1 MASLDSLPCE
11 ILLQIIR
18 DSSPQELCRLSYTC
32 KRLASI
38 AGDCLWKDIE
48 LHEEGY
54 HESSA
59 ELNEPLPYK
68 SPNRFYHDSKR
79 DGWQSDISER
89 AKSLFAMLQ
98 ALHSYDEGRMREVAG
113 RVKSLCTV
121 IEQEWKPDE
130 SSVAEPVSAWKL
142 LPYFKNLE
150 YLELHGAFETSYY
163 RELEEIRETPLTK
176 LRFAK
181 LFAYIP
187 RSVATYVLQSHETLE
202 RLEIGMLARPL
213 PNTVG
218 ISEQDD
224 GNHGRWGHQLG
235 GVIPR
240 PFGYSFPDTRLPFS
254 NLRHLYL
261 CSLCNSRGDYFNQY
275 NSWSTTAERDSLE
288 LWKGLI
294 LASSRTLETLVIE
307 HRPAAGIEDNEG
319 FCEDEFLSTG
329 KTGAGNRALV
339 DAIGDTITDK
349 ERLPRLK
356 RVYLYGFVAG
366 RSSEASSAE
375 TPGDWFMHGLEARGV
390 TCEARRGKWCLFDQ
404 DSGETNW
411 QNGLEMGIVIFTMD
425 IWASGGTRFW
435 LGYKGELG

>member
-38 AGDCLWKDIE
+38 AGGCLWRDIE
-48 LHEEGY
+48 LHEKGY

-79 DGWQSDISER
+79 DGWQSDISKR
-89 AKSLFAMLQ
+89 AKGLFTMLQ
-98 ALHSYDEGRMREVAG
+98 VLHAYDKGRLREVAG
-113 RVKSLCTV
+113 RVKSLCAV
-121 IEQEWKPDE
+121 IEPEWKLDE
-130 SSVAEPVSAWKL
+130 SSVAEPVSVWKL
-142 LPYFKNLE
+142 LPYFKNVE
-150 YLELHGAFETSYY
+150 YLELHGAYGTSDN
-163 RELEEIRETPLTK
+163 REPEEIQENPLKK

-187 RSVATYVLQSHETLE
+187 QAVSTYVLQSRETLE
-202 RLEIGMLARPL
+202 RLELGMLDQPM

-218 ISEQDD
+218 LSGQDAES
-224 GNHGRWGHQLG
+224 HGRWEHQPRG
-235 GVIPR
+235 ISPR
-240 PFGYSFPDTRLPFS
+240 PLGHFVSDPRVPFQS
-254 NLRHLYL
+254 LKHLYL
-261 CSLCNSRGDYFNQY
+261 CSPCNSHGDYFNQH

-288 LWKGLI
+288 AWKRLI
-294 LASSRTLETLVIE
+294 LASSRTLETLVVE

-319 FCEDEFLSTG
+319 FSEDEFLSTG

-339 DAIGDTITDK
+339 DAIGNIIIEK
-349 ERLPRLK
+349 ENLPKLK
-356 RVYLYGFVAG
+356 RVCLYGFVAG
-366 RSSEASSAE
+366 RPSETSSAE
-375 TPGDWFMHGLEARGV
+375 TPGDWLMHELGAREV

-411 QNGLEMGIVIFTMD
+411 AKWTGDGNSNLHDGYMGIRWYSLLARV
-425 IWASGGTRFW
+425 
-435 LGYKGELG
+435 

>member
-18 DSSPQELCRLSYTC
+18 DCSPQELCHLSYTC
-32 KRLASI
+32 KRLASV
-38 AGDCLWKDIE
+38 AGDCLWRDIE
-48 LHEEGY
+48 FHEKGY

-98 ALHSYDEGRMREVAG
+98 ALHAHGEGRLREVAG

-121 IEQEWKPDE
+121 IEPQWKPDE
-130 SSVAEPVSAWKL
+130 SSVAEPVSVWKL

-150 YLELHGAFETSYY
+150 YLELHGAYETSYY
-163 RELEEIRETPLTK
+163 RELEEIREGPLTK

-187 RSVATYVLQSHETLE
+187 RSVSTYVLQSHETLE
-202 RLEIGMLARPL
+202 RLELGMLDPPL

-218 ISEQDD
+218 ISEQDA
-224 GNHGRWGHQLG
+224 GNHGRWEHQPR
-235 GVIPR
+235 GVIPSPLGHFIPDAR
-240 PFGYSFPDTRLPFS
+240 VPFPS
-254 NLRHLYL
+254 LRHLYL
-261 CSLCNSRGDYFNQY
+261 CSPCNSRGDYFNQH
-275 NSWSTTAERDSLE
+275 NSWSTCAERNCLE
-288 LWKGLI
+288 AWKRLI
-294 LASSRTLETLVIE
+294 LASRRTLETLVIE

-319 FCEDEFLSTG
+319 FSEDEFLSTG
-329 KTGAGNRALV
+329 KTGAGNRALL
-339 DAIGDTITDK
+339 DAIGDIIIDK

-366 RSSEASSAE
+366 RSSEASSVE
-375 TPGDWFMHGLEARGV
+375 IPGDWLMHGLEARGV

-411 QNGLEMGIVIFTMD
+411 AKWTGDGNVIFTMV
-425 IWASGGTRFW
+425 IWVSGGTHFW
-435 LGYKGELG
+435 LGYKR

>member
-38 AGDCLWKDIE
+38 AGDCLWRDIE
-48 LHEEGY
+48 LHEKGY
-54 HESSA
+54 HESST

-68 SPNRFYHDSKR
+68 SPNRFYHNSKR

-89 AKSLFAMLQ
+89 AKSLFTMLQ
-98 ALHSYDEGRMREVAG
+98 TLHARDEGRLRDVAG
-113 RVKSLCTV
+113 RVKSLCSV
-121 IEQEWKPDE
+121 IEPEWKPGN
-130 SSVAEPVSAWKL
+130 SSVAEPVFVCKL

-150 YLELHGAFETSYY
+150 YLELHGSYGTSAH
-163 RELEEIRETPLTK
+163 RELEEIQEQPLTK

-187 RSVATYVLQSHETLE
+187 RSVSTYVLQSHKTLE
-202 RLEIGMLARPL
+202 RLDLGMLDQPL

-218 ISEQDD
+218 INELDAGD
-224 GNHGRWGHQLG
+224 HGRWDHEPR

-240 PFGYSFPDTRLPFS
+240 PLGNFVPAGRFSFS
-254 NLRHLYL
+254 SLRHLYL
-261 CSLCNSRGDYFNQY
+261 CSPCNGRGDYFNQH
-275 NSWSTTAERDSLE
+275 NSWSMTAERDSLE
-288 LWKGLI
+288 AWKRLI
-294 LASSRTLETLVIE
+294 LASSGTLETLLIE

-319 FCEDEFLSTG
+319 FSEDEFLSTG
-329 KTGAGNRALV
+329 KTGAGNGALV
-339 DAIGDTITDK
+339 DVIGDIIVDK
-349 ERLPRLK
+349 EKLPRLK

-366 RSSEASSAE
+366 RSSGTLPAE
-375 TPGDWFMHGLEARGV
+375 TPGDWLMHGLGGREV

-411 QNGLEMGIVIFTMD
+411 AKWTGDGNSNLHDGYMGIRWYSLLARV
-425 IWASGGTRFW
+425 
-435 LGYKGELG
+435 